1 MNDGRCVEVEESYL
15 CDCLEG
21 FTGSNCQTNPDDCVD
36 NTCQNGAECVDGL
49 GNYTCRCAAG
59 YEGERCETDVDDCA
73 ANPCANGGTCS
84 DGVNEFSC
92 SCVDDFGG
100 PTCDT
105 KLFEPI
111 GFLPNSDV
119 SEANAISGNGSVVVG
134 NSPDAD
140 GDRAFIWQD
149 GQMTA
154 LPSGSSES
162 FASSVN
168 FDGSVVAGGVTES
181 GTRRGAFWSDPFS
194 SASWLYSLDS
204 RGNTVSAVND
214 ASSTLLGVMVGSCSS
229 DGGGGACRWVNFD
242 EDPELLPPSDPFNYD
257 TTTTVA
263 TDVSGDGTVIVGYT
277 QNPFRAFRWSEDDGW
292 VTLHGI
298 EEDGA
303 PFAPAPFAS
312 VISADGS
319 TVFGTTTY
327 DGSTDQYTVRWVG
340 NSGQPEPIGFGRQV
354 TATNAD
360 GSVLVIDGSTLWTNS
375 EGPRRIIDILEG
387 LGVDLTEWGNIQLT
401 GISADGRSLSASA
414 SRIGSNDTEA
424 AIVRLP

>member
-1 MNDGRCVEVEESYL
+1 M
-15 CDCLEG
+15 
-21 FTGSNCQTNPDDCVD
+21 
-36 NTCQNGAECVDGL
+36 DGL

-154 LPSGSSES
+154 LSSGSSES

-214 ASSTLLGVMVGSCSS
+214 ASSALLGVMVGSCSS

-242 EDPELLPPSDPFNYD
+242 EDPELLPPSDPFNYSP
-257 TTTTVA
+257 TFTNA

-277 QNPFRAFRWSEDDGW
+277 QSPFRAFRWSEADGW

-303 PFAPAPFAS
+303 RWDPAPFAS

-360 GSVLVIDGSTLWTNS
+360 GSVLVIDGATLWTDS

-401 GISADGRSLSASA
+401 GISADGRSFSASA

>member
-1 MNDGRCVEVEESYL
+1 
-15 CDCLEG
+15 
-21 FTGSNCQTNPDDCVD
+21 

-149 GQMTA
+149 GEMTA
-154 LPSGSSES
+154 LPSGSNES

-168 FDGSVVAGGVTES
+168 FDG
-181 GTRRGAFWSDPFS
+181 
-194 SASWLYSLDS
+194 
-204 RGNTVSAVND
+204 
-214 ASSTLLGVMVGSCSS
+214 
-229 DGGGGACRWVNFD
+229 
-242 EDPELLPPSDPFNYD
+242 
-257 TTTTVA
+257 
-263 TDVSGDGTVIVGYT
+263 
-277 QNPFRAFRWSEDDGW
+277 
-292 VTLHGI
+292 
-298 EEDGA
+298 
-303 PFAPAPFAS
+303 
-312 VISADGS
+312 
-319 TVFGTTTY
+319 
-327 DGSTDQYTVRWVG
+327 
-340 NSGQPEPIGFGRQV
+340 
-354 TATNAD
+354 
-360 GSVLVIDGSTLWTNS
+360 
-375 EGPRRIIDILEG
+375 
-387 LGVDLTEWGNIQLT
+387 
-401 GISADGRSLSASA
+401 
-414 SRIGSNDTEA
+414 
-424 AIVRLP
+424 